1 MLRWGV
7 FIYPE
12 YQPSY
17 LFVNLVQI
25 CRLLL
30 LPMKAEVEKAEVFA
44 IVFRIGNIR
53 TTIWLPPVTDSIFS
67 CKIPS
72 ICVIVVWVLSGRYMF
87 NYILNLPFRSSIL
100 FIHKL
105 YYVYKFSINSETI
118 GAIPMILLGNLQIGL
133 SWVL

>member
-1 MLRWGV
+1 MRSFYLSW
-7 FIYPE
+7 IPI
-12 YQPSY
+12 PSY

-67 CKIPS
+67 CKNLS

-105 YYVYKFSINSETI
+105 YYKFSIDSEAI
-118 GAIPMILLGNLQIGL
+118 GPISLILLGNLQIGL